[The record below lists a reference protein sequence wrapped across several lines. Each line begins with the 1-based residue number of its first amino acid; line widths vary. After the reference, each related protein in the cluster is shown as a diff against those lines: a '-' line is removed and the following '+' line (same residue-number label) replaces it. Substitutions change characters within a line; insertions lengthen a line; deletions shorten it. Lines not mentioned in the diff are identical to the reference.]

1 MVSVLAD
8 SLTRLRGLS
17 QTVAHQHCWQP
28 DGIQDKVYVVVLVEH
43 LRDLNCQ
50 LYAAYNLANSM
61 IELPR

>member
-17 QTVAHQHCWQP
+17 QTVAHQQP

>member
-8 SLTRLRGLS
+8 TLTRLCGIS
-17 QTVAHQHCWQP
+17 QTVAHQQP
-28 DGIQDKVYVVVLVEH
+28 GGIQDKVYVVVLVEH

-61 IELPR
+61 IELPQ